1 MVGTFVLYIL
11 FMITIV
17 LQVVIIRLLSN
28 KLNSIE
34 ELIKTNKM
42 ETKEVKDLNMIVEP
56 KLETTIPVPDNE
68 EVLFIKEIKLGRGS
82 NQIDMDVQMNNRNN

>member
-82 NQIDMDVQMNNRNN
+82 NQIDMDVQMNNRNK